1 MAKLAL
7 APSNPERVLGGDAYC
22 PADAD
27 GRPMSGT
34 QASI

>member
-27 GRPMSGT
+27 GRR
-34 QASI
+34 